1 VLYVLLRAR
10 AIGSLAPCHAP
21 FSRHVRTSHLAAGMH
36 GVHGDTRVDHYR
48 RRPMQEAVALF
59 SQRTA
64 RLPMRLVLT
73 RHARW
78 LVGSLAPCHAP
89 VSRHVHSLISTVTI
103 SSPPTTAIAF
113 CKSATTSKAAPP
125 PLSYSLIT
133 RWRLRFVFHSS
144 SQPRIR
150 GRASSRLITR
160 VPDAIASSTALES
173 AEIARGRELENA
185 RRQYCLRVSLENLA
199 LYAETP
205 MRDGAAW
212 PPRGSGG

>member
-89 VSRHVHSLISTVTI
+89 VSRHVHSLHL
-103 SSPPTTAIAF
+103 P
-113 CKSATTSKAAPP
+113 AAMHALHGDTQVDHCRRRPMQEAVA
-125 PLSYSLIT
+125 L
-133 RWRLRFVFHSS
+133 F
-144 SQPRIR
+144 SQP
-150 GRASSRLITR
+150 AARL
-160 VPDAIASSTALES
+160 
-173 AEIARGRELENA
+173 
-185 RRQYCLRVSLENLA
+185 
-199 LYAETP
+199 P
-205 MRDGAAW
+205 MRLVLTRHARDRWLVRLVTGDGPQKALIRRSYGFGCALPWFPRVQQHEEGSSCAALGYV
-212 PPRGSGG
+212 RA